1 MKHTLT
7 LLTALLLAPL
17 AVLHAADAPGPFAVE
32 TVTSIKIRDEK
43 RGKDIEALVRLP
55 KNDGGKLPLIVFSH
69 GFGAGE
75 QAFGPVSDNWASHG
89 FVVVHP
95 KHADAAMGARLRG
108 GDTKQAIG
116 ESDEAKKSALREK
129 VREMLRE
136 GRTSGG
142 GFSSPDLAAGRV
154 ADVVAMLD
162 GIAQIEKAV
171 PALAGRIDRE
181 RIAVAGHSFGAA
193 TTLLIG
199 GATTGSGGA
208 EKSHADPR
216 VRCLIVFSPSGAGEY
231 GFTEASWAKL
241 KLPMLFVTGTRDFRP
256 GRPIEW
262 RREAF
267 DHCAQGS
274 KYLLILDGA
283 THFNLGGGPPGMVA
297 RFGSYANASSY
308 TKAVKAVS
316 GAFLEATLKASSSAR
331 ESLTPAAVSA
341 LSPKVKSFETR

>member
-1 MKHTLT
+1 MKPTLT
-7 LLTALLLAPL
+7 VLTALLLALL
-17 AVLHAADAPGPFAVE
+17 AALHAADAPGPFAVE
-32 TVTSIKIRDEK
+32 TVKSVKVRDEK

-55 KNDGGKLPLIVFSH
+55 KNDERKLPLIVFSH

-75 QAFGPVSDNWASHG
+75 QAFGPVSENWASHG

-95 KHADAAMGARLRG
+95 RHADAASGARLRG
-108 GDTKQAIG
+108 GDTKPANG
-116 ESDEAKKSALREK
+116 ESDAANKSALREK

-142 GFSSPDLAAGRV
+142 GFNSPGAAAGRV
-154 ADVVAMLD
+154 ADVIAVMD
-162 GIAQIEKAV
+162 GIGQIEKAV
-171 PALAGRIDRE
+171 PALSGRIDGE
-181 RIAVAGHSFGAA
+181 RICVAGHSFGAA

-199 GATTGSGGA
+199 GATTTSDGV
-208 EKSHADPR
+208 ETSHADPR

-231 GFTEASWAKL
+231 GFTDASWGKL
-241 KLPMLFVTGTRDFRP
+241 KLPTLFVTGTRDFRP

-267 DHCAQGS
+267 DHCVPAS

-283 THFNLGGGPPGMVA
+283 SHFSLGGGPPGMAA
-297 RFGSYANASSY
+297 RTGGSTEASSY

-316 GAFLEATLKASSSAR
+316 GAFLEATLKASAAAR
-331 ESLTPAAVSA
+331 KSLNTATVTA
-341 LSPKVKSFETR
+341 LDAKVKSFETR